1 MLNDRPNFWLD
12 GNDHNS
18 ADYNCDNNEVL
29 SNSMSFQNG
38 QSRGICHTEFHQWIN
53 LPSDYTYGRGFWGE
67 FYYKSYG
74 EMTAEQARVQC
85 ESDGAS
91 LPVPRSSMENDFYAE
106 LYPDGTVWLGL
117 TVTHDG
123 TTVTTNTL
131 DGSAA
136 MYTAWGPDFQ
146 YAENTSSQGAYAYID
161 TRNVFY
167 SNVYWNVNLLES
179 DLNYWNNNKTDSDL
193 ANAVCVYKIPG
204 LFNYVIT
211 DILT

>member
-1 MLNDRPNFWLD
+1 
-12 GNDHNS
+12 
-18 ADYNCDNNEVL
+18 
-29 SNSMSFQNG
+29 
-38 QSRGICHTEFHQWIN
+38 
-53 LPSDYTYGRGFWGE
+53 
-67 FYYKSYG
+67 
-74 EMTAEQARVQC
+74 MTAEQARVQC

-204 LFNYVIT
+204 LFNYI
-211 DILT
+211 I